1 MPKDILIGGMGP
13 LSAPGFIS
21 AGKDL
26 RAGMTLAVDRL
37 NAGGGVLGRR
47 LALAFEDSA
56 GRPDEGVAAMARLV
70 ARGVCVLAGEFHSV
84 VADAMVVPIDRTGI
98 PFVCASATLD
108 TITTRRLPGVF
119 RLSPAQS
126 HSWSV
131 FADYLLGTRVGHV
144 IALLDDSAYWA
155 AGAAVIKARV
165 RADARWTTLNRS
177 KGVTAREIVGAIEA
191 LVSAD
196 DGSSVVLPLVSY
208 PEPLGSV
215 ARELDRRGLEP
226 PLARLAD
233 PAGRPCLA
241 DWPEVAGSGAVDTPY
256 LAHVRPHEL
265 TAVGRQ
271 AAARFEDD
279 CHREPSFV
287 ALEGYDAVLAVAA
300 AMQAAGSTEPA
311 AVARALRSVG
321 TAGTRGEIRFSTTA
335 EPPVHQQWRWPP
347 VCVLAQRAAGR
358 PLTAAEVLFDPRS

>member
-1 MPKDILIGGMGP
+1 MPKDIRIGGMGP

-26 RAGMTLAVDRL
+26 RAGMTAAVDRL
-37 NAGGGVLGRR
+37 NAGGGVLRRR

-56 GRPDEGVAAMARLV
+56 GRPDAGVAAIARLV

-108 TITTRRLPGVF
+108 TITTRRLPGIF

-126 HSWSV
+126 HSWSI

-155 AGAAVIKARV
+155 AGAA
-165 RADARWTTLNRS
+165 
-177 KGVTAREIVGAIEA
+177 
-191 LVSAD
+191 
-196 DGSSVVLPLVSY
+196 
-208 PEPLGSV
+208 
-215 ARELDRRGLEP
+215 
-226 PLARLAD
+226 
-233 PAGRPCLA
+233 
-241 DWPEVAGSGAVDTPY
+241 
-256 LAHVRPHEL
+256 
-265 TAVGRQ
+265 
-271 AAARFEDD
+271 
-279 CHREPSFV
+279 
-287 ALEGYDAVLAVAA
+287 LAVAA
-300 AMQAAGSTEPA
+300 AIEAAGSTEPT
-311 AVARALRSVG
+311 AVAEALRSVR

-347 VCVLAQRAAGR
+347 VCLLAQRAAGR
-358 PLTAAEVLFDPRS
+358 PLTAAQVLFDPRS